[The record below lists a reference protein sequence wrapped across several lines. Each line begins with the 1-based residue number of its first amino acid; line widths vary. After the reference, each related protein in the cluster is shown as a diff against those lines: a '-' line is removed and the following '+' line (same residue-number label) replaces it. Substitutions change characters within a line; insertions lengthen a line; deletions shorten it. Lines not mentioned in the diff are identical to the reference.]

1 MLNYQRVT
9 PEKIDESIYQT
20 YHNLSLFWD
29 YNNVYRFGVILWG
42 GKNMEK
48 TIWKVNSHGVPGY
61 LMDGVLLL
69 GGLRPWLEH
78 SSFIGDIPS

>member
-48 TIWKVNSHGVPGY
+48 N
-61 LMDGVLLL
+61 D
-69 GGLRPWLEH
+69 LE
-78 SSFIGDIPS
+78 SQ